1 MRALALLALCVAAVA
16 PVASAQTIGAPRIQA
31 SANAGALQRI
41 ADQRWSEVL
50 ARDAAFMRAVRAAM
64 AAEIR
69 ARRARGED
77 LTELQRELDLL
88 AADANMSFNMQ
99 YLMLQQSMQ
108 DENRRFT
115 LLSNIMK
122 TKHDTAENS
131 ISNVR

>member
-1 MRALALLALCVAAVA
+1 MRALALLVLCVAAVA
-16 PVASAQTIGAPRIQA
+16 PVASAQTVRAPQIQA

-41 ADQRWSEVL
+41 ADQRWADVL

-88 AADANMSFNMQ
+88 DADAHMSFNMQ
-99 YLMLQQSMQ
+99 YLMLQQHMQ
-108 DENRRFT
+108 DEIAVSLCSPT
-115 LLSNIMK
+115 S
-122 TKHDTAENS
+122 
-131 ISNVR
+131 